1 MKGLLSKELYCYK
14 IHTSLMKTSTYLL
27 LYRQPPPPTPPPFLQ
42 KNLDPPWKIFYK
54 NPNCHI
60 SKGEGDGKM
69 GEGGHTMNIT
79 YDLLKQS
86 YNGEMDGGYIWV
98 WSTIQTSKK
107 QNGGNRKD
115 FKQ

>member
-27 LYRQPPPPTPPPFLQ
+27 FYRQPPPPPPPPHKKK
-42 KNLDPPWKIFYK
+42 KNFYK

-60 SKGEGDGKM
+60 RKGEGVGKM

-86 YNGEMDGGYIWV
+86 YNGEMDGGYI
-98 WSTIQTSKK
+98 
-107 QNGGNRKD
+107 
-115 FKQ
+115 